1 MSRKF
6 YAVNRITKERW
17 KPANGVKEY
26 LMMYDSGYLAVVK
39 EDFYTYIVPLDP
51 KIWETVVKVNILP
64 KTKDSEQCY

>member
-1 MSRKF
+1 MSTKF

-39 EDFYTYIVPLDP
+39 EDFYTSIVPLDP
-51 KIWETVVKVNILP
+51 KMWETIVKPNILP
-64 KTKDSEQCY
+64 KNKDRE